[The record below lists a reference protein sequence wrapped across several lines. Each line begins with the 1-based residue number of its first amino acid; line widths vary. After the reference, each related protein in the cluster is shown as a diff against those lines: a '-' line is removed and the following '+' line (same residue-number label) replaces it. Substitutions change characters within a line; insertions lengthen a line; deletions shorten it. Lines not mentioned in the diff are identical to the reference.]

1 MEDSNQH
8 LKTLLQNTDNAF
20 KALMREPDSIALNQ
34 AYDDAKAELD
44 TYMVSLKHTSL
55 SARNSKSIIVADN
68 AGKRFTSWFE

>member
-44 TYMVSLKHTSL
+44 TYMV
-55 SARNSKSIIVADN
+55 
-68 AGKRFTSWFE
+68 

>member
-44 TYMVSLKHTSL
+44 TYMVSLKHTL
-55 SARNSKSIIVADN
+55 SQRQEQQKHHR
-68 AGKRFTSWFE
+68 GR